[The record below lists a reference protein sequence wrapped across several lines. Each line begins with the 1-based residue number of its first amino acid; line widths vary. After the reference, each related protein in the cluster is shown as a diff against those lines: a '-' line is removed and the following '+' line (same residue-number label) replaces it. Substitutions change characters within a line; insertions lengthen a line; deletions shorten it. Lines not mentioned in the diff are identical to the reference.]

1 MQPMDIAIRAYV
13 CRKKPVVPATPS
25 EKPKKK
31 YTQKKSD
38 MPSEWALILDAETTT
53 DASQKLR
60 FGTYQVRKGAE
71 LMESGVFYDPE
82 TLTKAEQK
90 TLKKYAPDNGL
101 KFFTA
106 TEFIEDV
113 FYYVGYKLRASIV
126 GFNLPF
132 DISRL
137 AVDHTVARVTPWNKL
152 MQGGFSFKLSENV
165 NNPRVQIRHVSSRQS
180 FIQFAATRGQRTTKG
195 NRKKGRYE
203 RVRRGYFLDIKTLAA
218 ALTSTSHSLAS
229 LAQYLNVNAQKHH
242 TESHGMTL
250 TPEYIAYAVQDTQ
263 TTWECFDK
271 LNDLYLL
278 HDLHDTGAHK
288 ILSEA
293 SLGKA
298 YLREMGVRSWRQ
310 MQPDFPPEIIGNIM
324 STYYGGRSE
333 VHIRRDAVQVL
344 YCDFLSMYPTVCTL
358 MGLWRFVTAQGMIR
372 HDSTIETRA
381 FLENVTLSQLQQP
394 SAWDNLCTIVQ
405 IMPDS
410 DILPVRAKYG
420 DDAQY
425 TIGSNHLTSKTPLWF
440 TLADCISSKLLTG
453 RAPKILQAVSFTA
466 GEMQQGL
473 TPVNISGEAA
483 YRVDPCS
490 DDFFK
495 QIIDLRTK
503 IKKQLKVALDAEKST
518 LDKQQLALKILANAT
533 SYGIFVELNVEEEKE
548 LQPMLCYGAS
558 GKAIP
563 IKQKKFEGAGSY
575 FHPLLATLITG
586 AARLMLAITERTA
599 CDAGLDWAF
608 CDTDSM
614 ALAKPETMLE
624 AEFYK
629 KAQKIADWFTPL
641 NPYADKAPLLKIED
655 YNYSLSDDRTLQS
668 LYCFAISSKRY
679 ALFNI
684 GADGMPILR
693 KVSAHGLGHLVAP
706 YHRDGAA
713 LDDVQ
718 PWQQD
723 FWLEIIKAALSGN
736 AAQPNFEQLP
746 NIHTSAVSRYG
757 ATTPQLERWF
767 AAHNADKAYP
777 DRVRPFN
784 FLLAMQ
790 AKPQLKAIKPVAPY
804 NKNPSKSLVHC
815 FDRATGES
823 VSKNQLKTY
832 LDGLAQY
839 HLHPETKFLNGDY
852 LDTGKTQRR
861 HMVVNAIQHIGK
873 EANKWEEQFYTGID
887 DEAQIEYGISL
898 DDRNAM
904 LQAVLDAISKHG
916 NKAIATA
923 SHVSSRHVLK
933 IQCGQSHPTDAT
945 LAKLYAAARRLEV
958 QTASAQAML
967 AQAKAMI
974 ASKSISISGLAKKLG
989 VDAANLAKV
998 LAGNRAANNDLIT
1011 NMSLSMIRHDHTP

>member
-13 CRKKPVVPATPS
+13 CREKPVAAVTPS

-31 YTQKKSD
+31 CTKKKSD
-38 MPSEWALILDAETTT
+38 MPSEWALIFDAETTT

-82 TLTKAEQK
+82 TLTKTEQK
-90 TLKKYAPDNGL
+90 TLKTYAAEHDL
-101 KFFTA
+101 KFLTV

-113 FYYVGYKLRASIV
+113 FYYVGYQLRASIV

-132 DISRL
+132 DLSRL
-137 AVDHTVARVTPWNKL
+137 ATDHTVARVTPWNKI
-152 MQGGFSFKLSENV
+152 MQGGFSFKLSDNV
-165 NNPRVQIRHVSSRQS
+165 NHPRVQIRHVSSRQS

-203 RVRRGYFLDIKTLAA
+203 PVRRGYFLDIKTLAA

-229 LAQYLNVNAQKHH
+229 LAQYLNVDAQKHH

-298 YLREMGVRSWRQ
+298 YLREMGVRSWRK

-333 VHIRRDAVQVL
+333 VHIRREAVQVL

-358 MGLWRFVTAQGMIR
+358 MGLWRFVTAQGMA
-372 HDSTIETRA
+372 HTDSTNETRA
-381 FLENVTLSQLQQP
+381 LLENITLSQLQQR

-405 IMPDS
+405 IMPDA

-453 RAPKILQAVSFTA
+453 RTPRVLQAVSFIA

-490 DDFFK
+490 GDFFK

-503 IKKQLKVALDAEKST
+503 IKKQLKAAPDAEKGT
-518 LDKQQLALKILANAT
+518 LDKQQLALKILANAA

-548 LQPMLCYGAS
+548 LQPMLCYGAGS
-558 GKAIP
+558 KPIP
-563 IKQKKFEGAGSY
+563 INQKKFEGAGSY

-586 AARLMLAITERTA
+586 AARLMLAITERAA

-614 ALAKPETMLE
+614 ALAKPVSMPE
-624 AEFYK
+624 AEFYQ
-629 KAQKIADWFTPL
+629 KAEQIADWFTPL
-641 NPYADKAPLLKIED
+641 NPYAYKAPLLKIED
-655 YNYSLSDDRTLQS
+655 YNYRITNGKALQP

-684 GADGMPILR
+684 SADGTPILR

-706 YHRDGAA
+706 YHSKGTTT
-713 LDDVQ
+713 LYDVQ

-723 FWLEIIKAALSGN
+723 FWLKIINAALSGN
-736 AAQPNFEQLP
+736 AAQPNFEQLR
-746 NIHTSAVSRYG
+746 NINKPAVSRYG

-767 AAHNADKAYP
+767 AAHNAGKPYP

-804 NKNPSKSLVHC
+804 DKNPIKSLVRC

-823 VSKNQLKTY
+823 VSKSQLKTY

-861 HMVVNAIQHIGK
+861 HVVVNAIQHIGK
-873 EANKWEEQFYTGID
+873 EANKWEEQFYTGMD
-887 DEAQIEYGISL
+887 DEAQIEYGISP

-904 LQAVLDAISKHG
+904 LQAVLDAIGKHG
-916 NKAIATA
+916 NKAISTA
-923 SHVSSRHVLK
+923 SRISSRQVLK

-945 LAKLYAAARRLEV
+945 LAKLHTASQRLEA
-958 QTASAQAML
+958 QTASAQAVL

-974 ASKSISISGLAKKLG
+974 ASKTITIKGLAAKLG
-989 VDAANLAKV
+989 VDASNLAKV
-998 LAGNRAANNDLIT
+998 LIGQRSATEHMLQGINIL
-1011 NMSLSMIRHDHTP
+1011 SLHFDK